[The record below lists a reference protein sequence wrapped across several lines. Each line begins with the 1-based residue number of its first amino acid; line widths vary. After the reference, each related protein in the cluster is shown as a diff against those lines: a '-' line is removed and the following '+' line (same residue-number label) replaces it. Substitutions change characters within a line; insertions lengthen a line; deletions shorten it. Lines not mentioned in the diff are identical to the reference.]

1 VLALAAVATLQAAA
15 QERAP
20 PPPFAYVGTVE
31 RGSER
36 YAVLAARD
44 QSVLLVQAGETINN
58 EYRVQSIAG
67 ERLLLVNL
75 ASGRVQELVLALPG
89 SSGEQAPPP
98 APPREPSAAQ
108 EPAVDPPSSPSAP
121 PAEGARPGYAH

>member
-1 VLALAAVATLQAAA
+1 VVPQAVA

-20 PPPFAYVGTVE
+20 PPFTYVGTLDQD
-31 RGSER
+31 SER
-36 YAVLAARD
+36 YAVLTKRD
-44 QSVLLVQAGETINN
+44 QSVLLVRAGETINN

-75 ASGRVQELVLALPG
+75 ASGRVQELALALPG
-89 SSGEQAPPP
+89 SSGIQAPPP
-98 APPREPSAAQ
+98 EPPREPSAAQ
-108 EPAVDPPSSPSAP
+108 EPAIEPPASPSAP

>member
-1 VLALAAVATLQAAA
+1 VLVLAAVATPQAAA

-20 PPPFAYVGTVE
+20 PPPFVYVGTVE

-75 ASGRVQELVLALPG
+75 GSGRVQELVLALPG
-89 SSGEQAPPP
+89 SSGVQAPPP
-98 APPREPSAAQ
+98 VESPREPSPAQ
-108 EPAVDPPSSPSAP
+108 EPAIDTPSSAP
-121 PAEGARPGYAH
+121 PEDGARPGYAH

>member
-1 VLALAAVATLQAAA
+1 MVPQAAA

-20 PPPFAYVGTVE
+20 LPPFAYVGTVE

-36 YAVLAARD
+36 YAVLTKRG
-44 QSVLLVQAGETINN
+44 QSVLLVRAGETIDN

-75 ASGRVQELVLALPG
+75 ASGRMQELVLALPG
-89 SSGEQAPPP
+89 SYGVHAPG
-98 APPREPSAAQ
+98 ATQESAI
-108 EPAVDPPSSPSAP
+108 ETPSSASVPWV
-121 PAEGARPGYAH
+121 EGARPRYEH